1 MTSFAKLIT
10 LLLVGFSFTG
20 IASIAFAEAPK
31 TTSKESAAANS
42 EQKFDQSVLNIEL
55 ENKAGNRTSIGS
67 AKEEIVV
74 LVFLGLECPV
84 ANTYV
89 SEIRSLQE
97 KYQKEKEKLAWIGI
111 YSEVGATR
119 DAAKRHTDEYKI
131 TMPIVIDSDQRV
143 AHGLGAKVLGQVVVL
158 KDKKVVYRGRIDDR
172 FATNGKRRDRAS
184 TRELADA
191 LDAVLARK
199 GVPVAETAAYGCPIP
214 KPAAKK

>member
-1 MTSFAKLIT
+1 MTTYAKLAT
-10 LLLVGFSFTG
+10 LLLFGFSL
-20 IASIAFAEAPK
+20 INVSSNIFAESPNP
-31 TTSKESAAANS
+31 TTTQSAAAKS
-42 EQKFDQSVLNIEL
+42 ELKFDESVLKLEL
-55 ENKAGNRTSIGS
+55 ENKTGDRSSIGS
-67 AKEEIVV
+67 VKEEIVV

-89 SEIRSLQE
+89 SEIRGLQE

-119 DAAKRHTDEYKI
+119 DAAKIHTDEYKI

-191 LDAVLARK
+191 LDAALAGKDVR
-199 GVPVAETAAYGCPIP
+199 VAETAAYGCPIP
-214 KPAAKK
+214 KPAVKK